1 VSEDRRERMER
12 LLAAIQFAL
21 PLVRIKETTAARSA
35 MYCLSKESSNR
46 AWEAAAIA
54 RGHAA
59 ALDRLAMNIENQLK
73 ASEGS
78 ANAPE

>member
-21 PLVRIKETTAARSA
+21 PLVRTKETMAARSS
-35 MYCLSKESSNR
+35 MYCTSKASSDR

-54 RGHAA
+54 RNHAA